1 VAVSA
6 YQAFLDRPAAAST
19 EVFPYAYY
27 GLGYVK
33 FQQKKYAEASEYYLG
48 FTVKA
53 AQGRYEERM
62 VHDAYLRLG
71 DCYFMVKQL
80 NEAVKAYAY
89 VSGKKGADA
98 DYALYQSGLIYGLI
112 NKSEEKVSAM
122 KRLITEFPTSRF
134 VVDAYFETAE
144 EYTVMGRTADA
155 EKYYTEILEKFP
167 SNPRANRAYSTLG
180 RIYYNSNKM
189 NSAVDIYSKLYDNY
203 PGTPEAK
210 IANDMV
216 KKIYAEQ
223 GDAKQYVRWKKDRG
237 GISNEDQDSLMYEVG
252 YNAYEKGD
260 FAIAKKGFDSYL
272 QDYPKGGFY
281 LLAHYYL
288 AQSNEELKNKE
299 EAIRNYSIVA
309 LANSG
314 DLKEDAALAVLKL
327 SGENP
332 TCDQVLAF
340 VEVLEPITQ
349 SRETKQNCWQTMMYC
364 YAKSGNTSG
373 LEAISAKVLADKGTP
388 AEMRTEAKLILVK
401 SDIKMGKT
409 ENVLSDLKE
418 IYGKDNNRFAAE
430 AKYVEAQYLYGIDS
444 LEQCKASCYA
454 VLDEFNGYDLWV
466 GRSLIL
472 LGDAF
477 KKEGDLFNAKA
488 TWNGV
493 IENFDVAEL
502 KKEAKAKLDQLAA
515 EQANKP

>member
-1 VAVSA
+1 
-6 YQAFLDRPAAAST
+6 
-19 EVFPYAYY
+19 
-27 GLGYVK
+27 
-33 FQQKKYAEASEYYLG
+33 
-48 FTVKA
+48 
-53 AQGRYEERM
+53 
-62 VHDAYLRLG
+62 
-71 DCYFMVKQL
+71 
-80 NEAVKAYAY
+80 
-89 VSGKKGADA
+89 
-98 DYALYQSGLIYGLI
+98 
-112 NKSEEKVSAM
+112 M

>member
-1 VAVSA
+1 MRSS
-6 YQAFLDRPAAAST
+6 YRPCA
-19 EVFPYAYY
+19 
-27 GLGYVK
+27 
-33 FQQKKYAEASEYYLG
+33 
-48 FTVKA
+48 
-53 AQGRYEERM
+53 
-62 VHDAYLRLG
+62 AYLRLG
-71 DCYFMVKQL
+71 DCYFMTKQL
-80 NEAVKAYAY
+80 NDAVKAYAY
-89 VSGKKGADA
+89 VSGKNGADA

-112 NKSEEKVSAM
+112 DKSEEKVSAM
-122 KRLITEFPTSRF
+122 KRLIQEFPNSRF
-134 VVDAYFETAE
+134 VVDAYFEAAE
-144 EYTVMGRTADA
+144 EYNVMGRMADA
-155 EKYYTEILEKFP
+155 ERYYSEILQKYP

-180 RIYYNSNKM
+180 RIYYNSKKM
-189 NSAVDIYSKLYDNY
+189 TNAVDIYSKLYDNY

-210 IANDMV
+210 VANDMV

-260 FAIAKKGFDSYL
+260 FGIAQKGFEAYL
-272 QDYPKGGFY
+272 QEFSKGGFY

-288 AQSNEELKNKE
+288 AQTFEELKNKAA
-299 EAIRNYSIVA
+299 AIEHYSVVA

-332 TCDQVLAF
+332 TCEQVLAF

-364 YAKSGNTSG
+364 YAKSGNTVG
-373 LEAISAKVLADKGTP
+373 LEAISAKVLADNGTP
-388 AEMRTEAKLILVK
+388 AEMRTEAKLTLVK
-401 SDIKMGKT
+401 ADIKSGKT
-409 ENVLSDLKE
+409 DNVLNDLKG
-418 IYGKDNNRFAAE
+418 IYSKDNNRFAAE
-430 AKYVEAQYLYGIDS
+430 AKYVEAQYLYAIDS
-444 LEQCKASCYA
+444 LELCKASCYA

-477 KKEGDLFNAKA
+477 KKEGDMFNAKA

-502 KKEAKAKLDQLAA
+502 KKEAKAKLDQLAS